1 MDKSQKK
8 IIFPA
13 EVVNNQDPQM
23 LGRIRAYPLDQNTRA
38 VLEGYS
44 FNPVTDTWGP
54 KDPFVQLPLLPMF
67 FSQVPDVGERVNIIY
82 QNSLYPFQD
91 QYYIQGAYSSPMSL
105 PFENILAANKYTSL
119 GDRVLSTLSIKN
131 KDGTYKN
138 VKSYGVFPEPG
149 DNALLGRGAADVIV
163 RRNSVILRAGKTK
176 RFDTNKLPIA
186 NTNRA
191 FVQLS
196 NFDSTIKS
204 KRAQTFIKLGTAN
217 QQIKKLVEWEVQ
229 NLENQQNAFTGSI
242 RLYSLKPV
250 VKTLSD
256 NIDYDSNLE
265 DVKSLEYYQNFIG
278 YSFERTI
285 KLINDFIIGVNNGQI
300 PNGPIVEN
308 QFPFIYR
315 PNVTARKI
323 LKDISTTSNAVV
335 FTNASRIANSI
346 TLNPGLGRQAIKY
359 AIVRSK
365 GEVGKPIKVDLE
377 DVVPKEV
384 VADYGTFLASG
395 ADTVYLLSHKSNKP
409 VDLEGTIYGITQQ
422 DIVDKILPFTSSMVR
437 GEELIDLLNLI
448 VRFLVAHVHPVP
460 GTPPVPVATDG
471 TQSTQILFELQ
482 NAVNKILNPNI
493 RIN

>member
-1 MDKSQKK
+1 MDKSLKK
-8 IIFPA
+8 IMFPA

-44 FNPVTDTWGP
+44 FNPATDTWGP

-67 FSQVPDVGERVNIIY
+67 LSQVPEVGERVNLIY
-82 QNSLYPFQD
+82 QNSFYPFQD
-91 QYYIQGAYSSPMSL
+91 QYYVQGAFSTPMSL
-105 PFENILAANKYTSL
+105 PFENIQAANKYTSL
-119 GDRVLSTLSIKN
+119 GDRVLSTLSVKN
-131 KDGTYKN
+131 KDGSYKN
-138 VKSYGVFPEPG
+138 EKSYGVFPEPG

-176 RFDTNKLPIA
+176 RFDTNKLPIG

-191 FVQLS
+191 FVQVS
-196 NFDSTIKS
+196 NFDSTIVS
-204 KRAQTFIKLGTAN
+204 KKTQTLIKLGTAN
-217 QQIKKLVEWEVQ
+217 QQIKKMVEWEVQ

-242 RLYSLKPV
+242 RLFSLKPV
-250 VKTLSD
+250 NKTLSD
-256 NIDYDSNLE
+256 NIDYDTDLE

-278 YSFERTI
+278 YSFERTV

-323 LKDISTTSNAVV
+323 LKSISTTADPVV
-335 FTNASRIANSI
+335 FTNTSKIANAI
-346 TLNPGLGRQAIKY
+346 TLNPGLGNQATKY

-365 GEVGKPIKVDLE
+365 GEVGKPIKVNLE

-384 VADYGTFLASG
+384 VENYGTFLASG

-409 VDLEGTIYGITQQ
+409 IDLEGTLYGITQQ
-422 DIVDKILPFTSSMVR
+422 DIVDKIQPFTSSMVR

-471 TQSTQILFELQ
+471 TQSSQILFELQ

>member
-44 FNPVTDTWGP
+44 FNPLTDTWGP

-196 NFDSTIKS
+196 NFDSSIKS
-204 KRAQTFIKLGTAN
+204 KRTQTFIKLGTAN

-250 VKTLSD
+250 NKTLSD

-265 DVKSLEYYQNFIG
+265 DVKFLEYYQNFIG
-278 YSFERTI
+278 FSFERTI

-315 PNVTARKI
+315 PNITARKI
-323 LKDISTTSNAVV
+323 LRDISTTANAVI

-422 DIVDKILPFTSSMVR
+422 DIIDKVLPFTSSMVR
-437 GEELIDLLNLI
+437 GEELIELLNLI

>member
-105 PFENILAANKYTSL
+105 PFENIIAANKYTSL

-176 RFDTNKLPIA
+176 
-186 NTNRA
+186 
-191 FVQLS
+191 
-196 NFDSTIKS
+196 KS
-204 KRAQTFIKLGTAN
+204 
-217 QQIKKLVEWEVQ
+217 
-229 NLENQQNAFTGSI
+229 
-242 RLYSLKPV
+242 
-250 VKTLSD
+250 
-256 NIDYDSNLE
+256 
-265 DVKSLEYYQNFIG
+265 
-278 YSFERTI
+278 
-285 KLINDFIIGVNNGQI
+285 
-300 PNGPIVEN
+300 
-308 QFPFIYR
+308 
-315 PNVTARKI
+315 
-323 LKDISTTSNAVV
+323 IS
-335 FTNASRIANSI
+335 
-346 TLNPGLGRQAIKY
+346 
-359 AIVRSK
+359 
-365 GEVGKPIKVDLE
+365 
-377 DVVPKEV
+377 
-384 VADYGTFLASG
+384 
-395 ADTVYLLSHKSNKP
+395 
-409 VDLEGTIYGITQQ
+409 
-422 DIVDKILPFTSSMVR
+422 
-437 GEELIDLLNLI
+437 
-448 VRFLVAHVHPVP
+448 
-460 GTPPVPVATDG
+460 
-471 TQSTQILFELQ
+471 
-482 NAVNKILNPNI
+482 
-493 RIN
+493 

>member
-1 MDKSQKK
+1 VSKK
-8 IIFPA
+8 
-13 EVVNNQDPQM
+13 PQ
-23 LGRIRAYPLDQNTRA
+23 
-38 VLEGYS
+38 
-44 FNPVTDTWGP
+44 
-54 KDPFVQLPLLPMF
+54 
-67 FSQVPDVGERVNIIY
+67 
-82 QNSLYPFQD
+82 
-91 QYYIQGAYSSPMSL
+91 
-105 PFENILAANKYTSL
+105 
-119 GDRVLSTLSIKN
+119 TLIK
-131 KDGTYKN
+131 
-138 VKSYGVFPEPG
+138 
-149 DNALLGRGAADVIV
+149 I
-163 RRNSVILRAGKTK
+163 
-176 RFDTNKLPIA
+176 
-186 NTNRA
+186 
-191 FVQLS
+191 
-196 NFDSTIKS
+196 
-204 KRAQTFIKLGTAN
+204 GTAN
-217 QQIKKLVEWEVQ
+217 QQIKKMVEWEVQ

-256 NIDYDSNLE
+256 NIDYDTDLE

-278 YSFERTI
+278 YSFERTVN
-285 KLINDFIIGVNNGQI
+285 LINDFIIGVNNGQI

-323 LKDISTTSNAVV
+323 LKSISTTLDPVV
-335 FTNASRIANSI
+335 FTNASKIANAI
-346 TLNPGLGRQAIKY
+346 TLNSGLGVQATKY

-365 GEVGKPIKVDLE
+365 GEVGKPVKVNLE

-384 VADYGTFLASG
+384 VENYGTFYAAG
-395 ADTVYLLSHKSNKP
+395 ADTLYLLSHKSNKP
-409 VDLEGTIYGITQQ
+409 VDLEGTLYGITQQ

-471 TQSTQILFELQ
+471 TQTSQILFELQ